1 MFQVFIFT
9 FMIDEPKEN
18 EKQEDEEFSSEDDVI
33 FESEE
38 DLSDT
43 DVVKK
48 LRNRLKQTTSEKQ
61 EYLDGWQRAKADL
74 VNVKREF
81 GEDKTKFIEFAKM
94 DLVSQLIPVLD
105 SFEMAFCGND
115 KIQEEIIQEWLVGM
129 RHIYSQL
136 ISVLRENGVEQSE
149 SLGEKFDHNF
159 HTSVGVVKVEDEKA
173 DGIITE
179 VVQKGYSLNGVII
192 RSANVKVGEFEK
204 EDTKT

>member
-1 MFQVFIFT
+1 
-9 FMIDEPKEN
+9 MIDEPKEN
-18 EKQEDEEFSSEDDVI
+18 EKQEDEEFNSEGDVV

-48 LRNRLKQTTSEKQ
+48 LRNRLKQVTVEKQ
-61 EYLDGWQRAKADL
+61 EYLDGWQRSKADL

-81 GEDKTKFIEFAKM
+81 SEDKTKLIEFAKM
-94 DLVSQLIPVLD
+94 DLVFQLIPVLD
-105 SFEMAFCGND
+105 SFEIAFCGND
-115 KIQEEIIQEWLVGM
+115 EMQEKTVQEWLVGM

-136 ISVLRENGVEQSE
+136 ISVLKENGVEQSE
-149 SLGEKFDHNF
+149 SLGKKFDHNF
-159 HTSVGVVKVEDEKA
+159 HTSVGIVKVEDEKF

-192 RSANVKVGEFEK
+192 RPANVKVGEFGK